1 MEGFPM
7 NTVKK
12 QKSKDHYFDLVKQ
25 FPLVPIKNERQY
37 DAAVA
42 FLKKLAVRDEGTLA
56 SGESD
61 YLDALTLFVEDY
73 QNKHHEIDAAEM
85 KPLEALKFL
94 MEESA
99 TSIADLGRILGNN
112 SLASQVLKGRR
123 ELSKANIVAVAKH
136 FHVEPGLF
144 LN

>member
-1 MEGFPM
+1 M
-7 NTVKK
+7 NAVKK
-12 QKSKDHYFDLVKQ
+12 LKIKDHYFDLVKQ

-37 DAAVA
+37 DFAAA

-56 SGESD
+56 RGEAD

-73 QNKHHEIDAAEM
+73 QNKHHAIDAAEM
-85 KPLEALKFL
+85 EPVEALKFL
-94 MEESA
+94 MEESN

-123 ELSKANIVAVAKH
+123 EELSKANIVAVAKH